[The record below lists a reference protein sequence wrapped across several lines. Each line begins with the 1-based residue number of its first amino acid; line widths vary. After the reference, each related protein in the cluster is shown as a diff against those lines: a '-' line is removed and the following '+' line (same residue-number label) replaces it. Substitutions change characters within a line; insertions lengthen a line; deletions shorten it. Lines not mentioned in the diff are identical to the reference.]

1 MKKQK
6 VFYHFHRY
14 KGKEITAR
22 REISF
27 EIMLASRLT
36 LDALCFNY
44 NKKKLQQAID
54 EAIDS
59 GKENEFKKLSKIYRH
74 YIWE

>member
-14 KGKEITAR
+14 KGKEISAS
-22 REISF
+22 REIPF

-36 LDALCFNY
+36 LAAVCFNY
-44 NKKKLQQAID
+44 NKQKLQQAID